1 MRKNGRMEEWKD
13 GRMEGWKGEEWEGEA
28 FDVPGKTLKAALD
41 FEAAVPLAAA
51 LPVESFLG
59 GRLGDPALP

>member
-1 MRKNGRMEEWKD
+1 
-13 GRMEGWKGEEWEGEA
+13 MEGWKGEEWEGEA